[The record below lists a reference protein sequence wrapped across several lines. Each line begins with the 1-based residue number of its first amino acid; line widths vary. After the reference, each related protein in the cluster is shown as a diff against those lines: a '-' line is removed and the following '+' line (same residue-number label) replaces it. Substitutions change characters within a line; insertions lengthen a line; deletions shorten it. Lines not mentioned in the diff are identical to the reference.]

1 MLKLFRKSMP
11 SWLRSRRRFP
21 TSMEHATIGRWAV
34 EECLV
39 WIRLGWRHFFSE
51 LGCAWT
57 KAGNGTEM
65 PGLCLQVGYAWEKLE
80 QFALVVLDRRGTQS
94 SLEHVGGLARRYLL
108 HLRDAKHDGLHV
120 FSYGYVTITTHL
132 MACHVAQQIE
142 NWGNLWESW
151 AFVCER
157 FASFLNQ
164 FLRMW
169 NHKGSMA
176 GYLVS
181 RMQMKDAMAILQIG
195 DKSTTGPIF
204 KEQNTAG
211 DWLLVEASVAVS
223 GLGFDGGMPVAAAA
237 LDSFQ
242 IQCHTCWVFNS
253 AVLCNARFYMRS
265 SRQAHASPWEVILDP
280 MLHWLPAVRSQQGV
294 FVVVGVVHP
303 MQVCSFP
310 PPPPL
315 FACNLKPPPPRTKR
329 ALWCELGPACS
340 RVCSFLSIGMQANG
354 VTWCVYPATS
364 SQ

>member
-195 DKSTTGPIF
+195 DKSTTGPVF
-204 KEQNTAG
+204 KEQTTTG

-310 PPPPL
+310 PPPPYL
-315 FACNLKPPPPRTKR
+315 L
-329 ALWCELGPACS
+329 
-340 RVCSFLSIGMQANG
+340 VI
-354 VTWCVYPATS
+354 
-364 SQ
+364 